1 MPSELTPAVKVAIS
15 QIALDDKQTMVR
27 AVMNED
33 AIKMCAQ
40 RWLDGGAN
48 PFDNAPEPIRLFVDG
63 DGLHWIGDG
72 RHRIAGAVRAKQEFI
87 RAVVTDGTKWDAL
100 EWALRSNT
108 ENGTSYT
115 PRDNTLRIK
124 KMNALHP
131 EWVDKTIANAL
142 GLSVTTVNR
151 VRAKLPEVDPEK
163 LNKER
168 AAKLSAQAKTKDQG
182 TAQVSQ
188 AKQAVKAKTK
198 AVAAKEKAA
207 KPEASKVT
215 DAKEHGKVVAEGLQK
230 LESCDACIQESVSK
244 LVKAFDARREITKES
259 NSSEK
264 HYGSIVQNMDLV
276 ITEWKAWKRDS

>member
-1 MPSELTPAVKVAIS
+1 MANEPIPPVKVAIA

-27 AVMNED
+27 AVMNDD
-33 AIKMCAQ
+33 AVKACCQ

-48 PFDNAPEPIRLFVDG
+48 AFEDAPEPIRLFVDG
-63 DGLHWIGDG
+63 DGIHWIGDG
-72 RHRIAGAVRAKQEFI
+72 RHRIAGAVRAKQESI
-87 RAVVTDGTKWDAL
+87 KAVVTDGTKWDAL

-115 PRDNTLRIK
+115 QRDNTLRIK

-142 GLSVTTVNR
+142 KLSVSTVNR

-168 AAKLSAQAKTKDQG
+168 TAKLAAQAKTKEAS

-188 AKQAVKAKTK
+188 AKQAVKAKSK
-198 AVAAKEKAA
+198 AVAAKTKAA
-207 KPEASKVT
+207 ASKVT
-215 DAKEHGKVVAEGLQK
+215 DAKDHGKEVAEALKK
-230 LESCDACIQESVSK
+230 LEVCDTVIQDCVSK
-244 LVKAFDARREITKES
+244 LVKAFDSRREITKES

-276 ITEWKAWKRDS
+276 ITEWKAWKRDG